1 MNCRLFEREL
11 HYIINHA
18 EDQYIILDL
27 TFVTL
32 MAKLQHKLPTVKGFI
47 ILTDRQHM
55 PRDCKLCN
63 VMCYDDL
70 LEVKL
75 ILFAHQTRLLP
86 CSGCALG
93 TPTLRAA
100 FCSVWHIQTCILLAH
115 HGVCFPIAY
124 LRS

>member
-1 MNCRLFEREL
+1 MNCRLFAREL

-55 PRDCKLCN
+55 PRDCKLRN

-75 ILFAHQTRLLP
+75 ILFAHSDQVASLFWLCTWDSHSACSILLRL
-86 CSGCALG
+86 
-93 TPTLRAA
+93 
-100 FCSVWHIQTCILLAH
+100 HIQTCIFLAH
-115 HGVCFPIAY
+115 QGVCFLIAY